1 MIITKKFHLII
12 FDTDKIEDFNKIV
25 FEYAD
30 SISQSSSHSLFAASI
45 VNATV
50 TSQDLTYFYLSGKDE
65 SEVDDKL
72 HQLIKQLDKLTSY
85 YSITDDEN
93 GKVYSII
100 ETVAALDIK
109 FDNFE
114 CIPKGTYKKIDEIKN
129 LINEFGYC
137 KGYNPQ
143 FRIVEGNPI
152 GDLEVQ
158 PETIYLF
165 SDSDEHMKNL
175 QNFLTERIMEI
186 DTDFI
191 VENRIFI

>member
-1 MIITKKFHLII
+1 MTITKKFHLII
-12 FDTDKIEDFNKIV
+12 FDTEKIEDFNKIV

-30 SISQSSSHSLFAASI
+30 SIAQSSSHSLFAASI

-50 TSQDLTYFYLSGKDE
+50 TSQDLTYFYLSGEDE
-65 SEVDDKL
+65 TKVDDKL
-72 HQLIKQLDKLTSY
+72 QELIGELDKLNSY

-93 GKVYSII
+93 GEVYSII

-109 FDNFE
+109 FDNLKI
-114 CIPKGTYKKIDEIKN
+114 IPKGTYQKIDELKN
-129 LINEFGYC
+129 TIIEFGYC